1 MAAVRQDVA
10 SIKQALRLTPRL
22 TSGDPRCRIYA
33 RVFLW
38 SPLFAG
44 HGSEEEYVAW
54 AREFGCTQ
62 AASAFRPVTE
72 V

>member
-1 MAAVRQDVA
+1 MGAVRQDLA
-10 SIKQALRLTPRL
+10 LLKQSLRSSRQV
-22 TSGDPRCRIYA
+22 TSGTSRCRIYA
-33 RVFLW
+33 RVLLW
-38 SPLFAG
+38 SPLFCG
-44 HGSEEEYVAW
+44 HGSEEEYAAW

>member
-1 MAAVRQDVA
+1 MAAVRQDIDA
-10 SIKQALRLTPRL
+10 LKQALRDSDSVA
-22 TSGDPRCRIYA
+22 SGTARCRIYA

-44 HGSEEEYVAW
+44 HGSEAEYAEW
-54 AREFGCTQ
+54 CQRFGCHEP
-62 AASAFRPVTE
+62 ASAFRPAVE